1 MGFFDRFKKK
11 KHQEEELNEQ
21 EAVLDE
27 NFGETSTKSELPDI
41 PKLKRLFSLTV
52 EFPQPRSRS
61 NPGITLRSRLPKP
74 KRKSR

>member
-1 MGFFDRFKKK
+1 MKTSAKP
-11 KHQEEELNEQ
+11 
-21 EAVLDE
+21 VLKAAAP
-27 NFGETSTKSELPDI
+27 KSELPDI